1 MYSSY
6 LVWSTM
12 KCMEK
17 TLIIINGPTC
27 VGKSAVITELGK
39 LRNGFFH
46 LSYDRVKWCFLDY
59 KSGSHASE
67 VYKMLTALM
76 RECVEAGVSVIKDGG
91 LYKEKIIPLAEMATK
106 AGYKIVEVNLEA
118 PKEELLKRF
127 RARVEMNTN
136 PLYFGQKSANI
147 SEDRFWELNEM
158 YESSKNKELKTY
170 DTSLM
175 SSEEI
180 AKDILS
186 LV

>member
-1 MYSSY
+1 
-6 LVWSTM
+6 M

-17 TLIIINGPTC
+17 TLIVINGPTC

-39 LRNGFFH
+39 LRKGFFH

-59 KSGSHASE
+59 KSGSHADE
-67 VYKMLTALM
+67 IYRMLEALM
-76 RECVEAGVSVIKDGG
+76 KECVATGTSVIKDGG
-91 LYKEKIIPLAEMATK
+91 LYKEKIVPLVELAKDAD
-106 AGYKIVEVNLEA
+106 YKIVEVNLEA
-118 PKEELLKRF
+118 PKDVLIKRF
-127 RARVEMNTN
+127 EDRVER
-136 PLYFGQKSANI
+136 ANKNGREGFANL
-147 SEDRFWELNEM
+147 SEERFWELNEM
-158 YESSKNKELKTY
+158 YEFSKNGELKTY